1 MHSAWR
7 GIAKPCHEAR
17 VAVAAHLLALGL
29 LLLLCGLRAPGRL
42 VGAASWTI
50 AEPSAGITVRVDAR
64 GSYTIAWR
72 SPAWTFGGTL
82 GRPLTHVA
90 VGAGT
95 DGIGRYRDVAFR
107 YHVDA
112 ARIGRIRLYHGK
124 PIVLFSV
131 TYLAPARNTAPF
143 PALTTYPHTPYHMS
157 FGGPFGIYRYDL
169 GGQDSPWLLFD
180 SRANAFIL
188 SPASDFMVAAT
199 TKSRTGA
206 IASGINRGIAGLP
219 RGLTHRTILVVG
231 KGINA
236 TFDTWGH
243 AMTDLAGKRRPA
255 NDADVGLRNLGY
267 WTDHGAAYYYHDEA
281 ARGYAGTLLAVRDEF
296 RTKGVPLGYMQLDSW
311 WYPKGPSADWRAGG
325 GGEYTYTAAP
335 ALFPLGLRAFQRRL
349 GLPLITHARWIDAHS
364 PYRRRYA
371 MSNNVSIDPRFW
383 AAIAGYLKKGGVRT
397 YEQDWLSRPAT
408 AANTIAAQNAFMDGM
423 ARATSRNGLSM
434 QYCLPQPRHYLQ
446 STRYD
451 NLYTMRVSN
460 DRFGPSRWTQFLY
473 GARLAG
479 ALGVWPWADVFMSAE
494 RDNLLLATLSGGMV
508 GVGDPLG
515 AVDRADLL
523 QAVRT
528 DGVIVKPDAPI
539 VPIDAVYL
547 DDARGMARP
556 MVAWT
561 YSDHG
566 GMRAAYVFA
575 YPRGTATAATFVPAS
590 LGLSGR
596 VYVYNYATGRG
607 ALLTAGQTF
616 YATVHGGSYEV
627 VVPVGRSGIAFL
639 GDAGKFVSLG
649 KQRIPRLRDDGA
661 VHATIAFAAG
671 EKAVTL
677 HGYAPSRPA
686 VTATKGA
693 AGPATYDAAS
703 GRFSVAVSPAPDGTA
718 AIRIAAAP
726 PAG

>member
-1 MHSAWR
+1 
-7 GIAKPCHEAR
+7 
-17 VAVAAHLLALGL
+17 
-29 LLLLCGLRAPGRL
+29 
-42 VGAASWTI
+42 
-50 AEPSAGITVRVDAR
+50 
-64 GSYTIAWR
+64 
-72 SPAWTFGGTL
+72 
-82 GRPLTHVA
+82 
-90 VGAGT
+90 
-95 DGIGRYRDVAFR
+95 
-107 YHVDA
+107 
-112 ARIGRIRLYHGK
+112 
-124 PIVLFSV
+124 
-131 TYLAPARNTAPF
+131 
-143 PALTTYPHTPYHMS
+143 
-157 FGGPFGIYRYDL
+157 
-169 GGQDSPWLLFD
+169 
-180 SRANAFIL
+180 
-188 SPASDFMVAAT
+188 MVAAT
-199 TKSRTGA
+199 TRSRAGA
-206 IASGINRGIAGLP
+206 IASGINRGIARLP
-219 RGLTHRTILVVG
+219 MGLTHRTMLVVG
-231 KGINA
+231 RGINP
-236 TFDTWGH
+236 TFDAWGH
-243 AMTDLAGKRRPA
+243 AMTDLQGKTRPA
-255 NDADVGLRNLGY
+255 NNADVGLRELGY
-267 WTDHGAAYYYHDEA
+267 WTDHGAAYYYHYDA
-281 ARGYAGTLLAVRDEF
+281 SRGYAGTLLAVRDEF
-296 RTKGVPLGYMQLDSW
+296 RNKGLPLGYMQLDSW

-335 ALFPLGLRAFQRRL
+335 ALFPQGLGAFQRRL

-383 AAIAGYLKKGGVRT
+383 DSIARYLKNGGVRT

-408 AANTIAAQNAFMDGM
+408 AANTIAAQDAFMDGM

-515 AVDRADLL
+515 AVDRADLV

-575 YPRGTATAATFVPAS
+575 YSRGTATAATFVPAS

-596 VYVYNYATGRG
+596 VYVYNYFTGRG

-616 YATVHGGSYEV
+616 YETVHDGSYDV

-661 VHATIAFAAG
+661 VHATVAFAAG
-671 EKAVTL
+671 ERAVTL
-677 HGYAPSRPA
+677 HGYAPARPR

-693 AGPATYDAAS
+693 AGPVTYDAAS
-703 GRFSVAVSPAPDGTA
+703 GQFNVTVSPAPDRTA
-718 AIRIAAAP
+718 AIRLAAA
-726 PAG
+726 